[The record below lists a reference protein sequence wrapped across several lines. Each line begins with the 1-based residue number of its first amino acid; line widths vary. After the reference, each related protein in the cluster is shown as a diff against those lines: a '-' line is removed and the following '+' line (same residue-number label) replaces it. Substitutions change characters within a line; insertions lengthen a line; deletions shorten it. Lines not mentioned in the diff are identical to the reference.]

1 MILFFVGIIE
11 LVIAAYWTK
20 AVSKANVALTGM
32 ITTVNIFI
40 WYYVIRQV
48 VEDLDQWHKIIPY
61 VAGCAIG
68 AMLGAASI
76 TDKVI
81 HKAKRKVMHFLKK
94 GMQRRAVGQP
104 DVAAADLPH

>member
-11 LVIAAYWTK
+11 MVIAAFWTK
-20 AVSKANVALTGM
+20 AVSKANVAVTGM

-48 VEDLDQWHKIIPY
+48 VDTLDAWYKIVPY

-68 AMLGAASI
+68 AMLGSTNALEDLAR
-76 TDKVI
+76 
-81 HKAKRKVMHFLKK
+81 KARRMVMHAVK
-94 GMQRRAVGQP
+94 RAPRG
-104 DVAAADLPH
+104 ADRPAGAPAIDGTS